1 MGCVS
6 SRPGRL
12 NTLLAAVKRI
22 VEAGHAVV
30 FAPEELGG
38 SFILNL
44 ETLEENGLREDDG
57 NYILDAW
64 IPPPSAVGFG
74 RHP

>member
-1 MGCVS
+1 MKK
-6 SRPGRL
+6 P
-12 NTLLAAVKRI
+12 LAAVKRI

-30 FAPEELGG
+30 FAPEEMGG

-44 ETLEENGLREDDG
+44 ATSEESALREDDG
-57 NYILDAW
+57 NYMLDAW
-64 IPPPSAVGFG
+64 IPPPHDLSPGLGFA